1 MPLLSDQILGDIAE
15 AYSTEEVIELL
26 DLESIDILDAF
37 RDRVRVNL
45 TRFEIRPIDCHEI

>member
-37 RDRVRVNL
+37 RDRVRENL
-45 TRFEIRPIDCHEI
+45 TRFEIRPIDFHEI